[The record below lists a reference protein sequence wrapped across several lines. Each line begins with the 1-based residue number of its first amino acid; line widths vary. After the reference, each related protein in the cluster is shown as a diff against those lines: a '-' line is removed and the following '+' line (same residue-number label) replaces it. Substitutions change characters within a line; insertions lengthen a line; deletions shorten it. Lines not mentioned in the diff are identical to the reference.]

1 MSLSFARSSSLYRDN
16 YASAS
21 DSVWDA
27 WNDSDIRR
35 WLSEHGYTDDRTVAQ
50 KKRDELVSLIDK
62 QFVPFFRHAV
72 KLPDILLR
80 YHDVSART
88 AAYHVW
94 PDARLRAYLRERGV
108 SEAALPTN
116 RPGLLRRCLN
126 FHPIFLVFIYR
137 RGDSHPLGSDV

>member
-1 MSLSFARSSSLYRDN
+1 
-16 YASAS
+16 
-21 DSVWDA
+21 V
-27 WNDSDIRR
+27 
-35 WLSEHGYTDDRTVAQ
+35 Q

-62 QFVPFFRHAV
+62 QFVPLPRHAL
-72 KLPDILLR
+72 KFSEILFR
-80 YHDVSART
+80 YNDVSART

-126 FHPIFLVFIYR
+126 SYTTFLVFIYH
-137 RGDSHPLGSDV
+137 RGNSHPLGSDV